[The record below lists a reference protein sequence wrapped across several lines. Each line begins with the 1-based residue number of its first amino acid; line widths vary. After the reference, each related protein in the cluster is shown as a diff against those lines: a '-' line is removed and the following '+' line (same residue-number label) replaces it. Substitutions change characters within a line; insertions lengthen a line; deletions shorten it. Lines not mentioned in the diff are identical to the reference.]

1 MNTINLSKEAKSL
14 VEKCEVRPGVAAVWY
29 EALKRHFQYY
39 GADRIMTD
47 KKEFDRLFLDMYVEK
62 ILQHYK
68 GNMQDVKKDL
78 DRVWKQSKTNYDYFL
93 KTIFFVSKAIDI
105 TEK

>member
-14 VEKCEVRPGVAAVWY
+14 VECDVRPGVAAVWY
-29 EALKRHFQYY
+29 EALKTHFQYY

-47 KKEFDRLFLDMYVEK
+47 KEEFDKHYLDMYIGK
-62 ILQHYK
+62 ILEHYN
-68 GNMQDVKKDL
+68 GNIKDVKKDL

-105 TEK
+105 TQK